1 MTTHKYDPIAT
12 IETFAQGTLALYTNP
27 FGRNLHLDL
36 DDDILIE
43 SQRGAEL
50 RVFAQSILDAL
61 DKQEGNTPWA
71 RPAGDTRPV
80 IDLGKHPEHPAS
92 GNFVFSTN
100 GRLYFGGAIYYRH
113 GYAPQSALKP
123 EPKPEPTPEP
133 EFKVGDAVKVTYP
146 VYAETW
152 GKGVSPVT
160 TVYADHLVEI
170 DHPEWGLGAFKPSEI
185 EHAEPAFERYVLA
198 TYDAPFGRPAA
209 RAVGILDRTT
219 GAIAGFLRED
229 TPANREYVRSCI
241 ERQVAGTGRYAFGP
255 RDSVTRV

>member
-12 IETFAQGTLALYTNP
+12 IETFSQGTLALYTNP
-27 FGRNLHLDL
+27 SGRNLHLDL
-36 DDDILIE
+36 DYDILIE

-80 IDLGKHPEHPAS
+80 YALGDYPEHPAS

-100 GRLYFGGAIYYRH
+100 GRLYFGGAPYYRH
-113 GYAPQSALKP
+113 GYAPQSAVKP
-123 EPKPEPTPEP
+123 EPNIEPTPEP
-133 EFKVGDAVKVTYP
+133 EFKVGDTVKVIHP

-152 GKGVSPVT
+152 GQGVSPVT

-170 DHPEWGLGAFKPSEI
+170 IHPELGPGAFKPSEI
-185 EHAEPAFERYVLA
+185 EHVEPAFERYVLA
-198 TYDAPFGRPAA
+198 TYDSVFVVGGRG
-209 RAVGILDRTT
+209 VGILDRTT
-219 GAIAGFLRED
+219 GDIAGFMRAD
-229 TPANREYVRSCI
+229 TPGNREYVRTRI
-241 ERQVAGTGRYAFGP
+241 ARLVAGTKSYAFGP
-255 RDSVTRV
+255 RDNVTRV